1 MKTELRPGPL
11 DSQAAHDR
19 WWVVKDFSIEHERQT
34 AVDLAL
40 AGDDETKREQAL
52 VDAHARLVAFAHRE
66 RS

>member
-1 MKTELRPGPL
+1 MMTELRPGPL

-34 AVDLAL
+34 ALAL
-40 AGDDETKREQAL
+40 AGDDEFKREQAL